1 MVTMN
6 IVCVDDSDAKTS
18 VQTAKILKRFLFKI
32 GNRTYRGSLTPA
44 KFQKLRNELN
54 SVDRAK
60 LSPINCTKFLD
71 QSLPVDS
78 SLEQLRFQD
87 S

>member
-1 MVTMN
+1 MYQN
-6 IVCVDDSDAKTS
+6 DIVPGLLEAIRKEIAKLLDDDKKL
-18 VQTAKILKRFLFKI
+18 V
-32 GNRTYRGSLTPA
+32 
-44 KFQKLRNELN
+44 KLRELLK
-54 SVDRAK
+54 SGSGDWQTK

-71 QSLPVDS
+71 QSLPVDG